1 VIARKVSHCSK
12 NERGAGIYEVMKSIT
27 ATIALRGFQVAT
39 TVADM
44 LTGKPMPKASS
55 R

>member
-1 VIARKVSHCSK
+1 
-12 NERGAGIYEVMKSIT
+12 MKSIT
-27 ATIALRGFQVAT
+27 ATIALRGFQIAT